1 MKEIVNFWKLN
12 QEQEDKFESLVV
24 LGILDF
30 QDNETLNT
38 VYFNKK
44 DFKEIKW
51 FFKNIFVDFII
62 KNFFFESLLLL
73 IMVVRPYLA
82 HIFMEI
88 EISIYIF

>member
-12 QEQEDKFESLVV
+12 QEQKDKFESLVV

-44 DFKEIKW
+44 TL
-51 FFKNIFVDFII
+51 KN
-62 KNFFFESLLLL
+62 
-73 IMVVRPYLA
+73 
-82 HIFMEI
+82 
-88 EISIYIF
+88 

>member
-12 QEQEDKFESLVV
+12 QEQKDKFESLVV

-44 DFKEIKW
+44 NFKESKKS
-51 FFKNIFVDFII
+51 FTFNNGCKTLSGSYFYGNRDQ
-62 KNFFFESLLLL
+62 
-73 IMVVRPYLA
+73 YLY
-82 HIFMEI
+82 FLNNQ
-88 EISIYIF
+88 F